1 MFRRQPEWFYA
12 RPRRGET
19 SPLMEATSK
28 AYLSCDELELVVPV
42 LPLLNG
48 QHGERGWREP
58 FALISS

>member
-1 MFRRQPEWFYA
+1 
-12 RPRRGET
+12 
-19 SPLMEATSK
+19 MEATSK

-48 QHGERGWREP
+48 QLGERGWREP